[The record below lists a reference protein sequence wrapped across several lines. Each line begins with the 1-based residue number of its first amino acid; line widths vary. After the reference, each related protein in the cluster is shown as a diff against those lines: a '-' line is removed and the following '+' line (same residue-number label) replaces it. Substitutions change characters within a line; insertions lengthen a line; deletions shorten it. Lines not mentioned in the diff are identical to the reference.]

1 MKLLREVNETVQTL
15 FEEANG
21 KKNLYLSGTFMQ
33 AAIANRNKRIYPVD
47 ILRKESERYISE
59 NIQRKNAWG
68 ELNHPSGPNINLDR
82 VCLRTLELHQSGND
96 FIGKAIVTP
105 TPMGDIVKGLVESGG
120 QLGVSTRALGTL
132 KPCKDNAGVNEVQ
145 DDLRLLAID
154 CVGDPSA
161 PNAWVDG
168 IMEDIEYFL
177 NPRTGKFA
185 EQAKKTIKKMS
196 RKQLEESKLKLFEE
210 FLNNVK
216 YK

>member
-1 MKLLREVNETVQTL
+1 MKLLRELNEEVQAL
-15 FEEANG
+15 WEETDG
-21 KKNLYLSGTFMQ
+21 KKYLYLRGPFLQ
-33 AAIANRNKRIYPVD
+33 AAVANRNKRYYP
-47 ILRKESERYISE
+47 LETLQKESERYLKE
-59 NIQRKNAWG
+59 NVQRRTAWG

-82 VCLRTLELHQSGND
+82 VCLRTVELRQSAND
-96 FIGKAIVTP
+96 FIGKALVTP
-105 TPMGDIVKGLVESGG
+105 TPMGDIVKGLHESGG
-120 QLGVSTRALGTL
+120 QLGVSSRALGTL
-132 KPCKDNAGVNEVQ
+132 KPMKGNTDINEVQ

-177 NPRTGKFA
+177 NPVSGKFA

-196 RKQLEESKLKLFEE
+196 RKQLEENKLGLFEA
-210 FLNNVK
+210 FLNTIK